1 MKMVFEKALIKVEH
15 EKEFEEL
22 KGAITRVLSPQ
33 KTEKFLKRVQSGGM
47 RIRDWDALLAKS
59 VIDREDE
66 VLAKSGNTTQKLYQ
80 AISVSDQAQ
89 MREFYLSQIEEVDPV
104 LRTKF
109 QKLYQYY

>member
-1 MKMVFEKALIKVEH
+1 MMAFEKALIKVEQ

-33 KTEKFLKRVQSGGM
+33 KMEKFLKRVQSGGM
-47 RIRDWDALLAKS
+47 RIRDWDLVLAKG
-59 VIDREDE
+59 VIDREDD
-66 VLAKSGNTTQKLYQ
+66 VLAKSGNTAQKLYQ

-89 MREFYLSQIEEVDPV
+89 MREFYLSLIEEVDPT

>member
-1 MKMVFEKALIKVEH
+1 MAVFEKALIKVEH

-22 KGAITRVLSPQ
+22 KAAITRVLSPQ
-33 KTEKFLKRVQSGGM
+33 KMEKFLKRVQTSGM
-47 RIRDWDALLAKS
+47 RIRDWDAVLAKS

-66 VLAKSGNTTQKLYQ
+66 VLAKSGNTAQKLYQ

-89 MREFYLSQIEEVDPV
+89 MREFYLSQIEEVEPK